1 MPLDSVQSNLG
12 NIFYVDNPK
21 KMFPIKLSAPEKL
34 NMDKKLVEKTV
45 SWHDNKIE
53 QYYQFMVKGRQC
65 EKEEHRM
72 HLASAMLTDTE
83 RTFVYTK

>member
-1 MPLDSVQSNLG
+1 MLTILE
-12 NIFYVDNPK
+12 
-21 KMFPIKLSAPEKL
+21 KMFPGELSAPEKL

-72 HLASAMLTDTE
+72 HLASAMLTETE
-83 RTFVYTK
+83 RIFIYTK